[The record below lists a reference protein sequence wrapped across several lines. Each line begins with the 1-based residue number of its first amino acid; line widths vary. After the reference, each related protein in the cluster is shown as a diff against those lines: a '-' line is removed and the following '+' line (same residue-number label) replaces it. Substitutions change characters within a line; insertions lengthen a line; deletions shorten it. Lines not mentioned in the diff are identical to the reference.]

1 MSSSPAQA
9 KIPPVHQKHSKQPSW
24 LLAFFPFIRW
34 APRVNIGTLKV
45 DLMAGLTGA
54 VVVLPQGVA
63 FATIAGMPP
72 EYGLY
77 AGIVPAIVAALWGS
91 SWHLVSGPTT
101 AASIVVFSGLSALAE
116 PGSADYVRLAL
127 TLTLMVGVLEL
138 AMGLARLGALVNFI
152 SHSVVV
158 GFTAGAAFLIAANQ
172 FKNFF
177 GIEIPRGL
185 HFHEML
191 GTLLLSVEHFNLFV
205 TAVGIA
211 TLAIGLGMRHFFP
224 RFPYMIAAMVGGSLV
239 AYALNQALGV
249 ETTGI
254 RTVGA
259 LPGGLPPLSMPDF
272 SIHTIRELAPVVLA
286 TTLFALTE
294 AVSIARSLGARAHQH
309 IDGNQEFIG
318 QGLSNIAG
326 SFFSGYVATGSFNR
340 SGLNFQ
346 AGAKT
351 PLAAVFAGVLLA
363 GVVVLVAPLAAY
375 LPNAA
380 MAAILFL
387 VAWGLI
393 DFHAVRNILRT
404 SPSETS
410 VLAVT
415 FFSTLFLELEFAI
428 MAGVLLS
435 LGLYLNRTAR
445 PKVISRVPDPG
456 TPGRDF
462 VTNPDLPECPQFKLS
477 RIDGSLFFG
486 AVSHVAEA
494 FGLMEERNPGQK
506 HMAISATGINFIDV
520 AGAEFLA
527 DEASRRREIGGGLYL
542 IRPKPGVSETLHRG
556 GYVDSIGEENLFAG
570 KTEAIASVVSKLD
583 PKICATCTAR
593 IFRECAGLPGPG
605 ATAKTPVDHGSK
617 PATSAKP

>member
-1 MSSSPAQA
+1 MSSSPTAA
-9 KIPPVHQKHSKQPSW
+9 APGPKRSKGAALPPW
-24 LLAFFPFIRW
+24 LLTLFPFLRW
-34 APRVNIGTLKV
+34 WHRVDRGTLKA
-45 DLMAGLTGA
+45 DFLAGLTGA

-101 AASIVVFSGLSALAE
+101 AASIVVFSSLSVFAE

-127 TLTLMVGVLEL
+127 TLTLMVGVLQL
-138 AMGLARLGALVNFI
+138 VMGLARLGSLVNFI

-177 GIEIPRGL
+177 GIDIPRGL

-191 GTLLLSVEHFNLFV
+191 GTLLLSLEQINPFV
-205 TAVGIA
+205 AGVGVA
-211 TLAIGLGMRHFFP
+211 TLILGLAVRHRFP
-224 RFPYMIAAMVGGSLV
+224 RFPYMIAAMVGGSLIAFV
-239 AYALNQALGV
+239 LNQLVGM

-254 RTVGA
+254 RTIGA

-272 SIHTIRELAPVVLA
+272 SMSTIKQLAPVTLA
-286 TTLFALTE
+286 ATLFALTE
-294 AVSIARSLGARAHQH
+294 AVSIARSLGARTHQH

-346 AGAKT
+346 AGART
-351 PLAAVFAGVLLA
+351 PLAAVFAGSLLA

-393 DFHAVRNILRT
+393 DFHAIRNILRA
-404 SPSETS
+404 SRSETG

-435 LGLYLNRTAR
+435 LGLYLNRTSKPR
-445 PKVISRVPDPG
+445 ILTRVPNPR
-456 TPGRDF
+456 TPKRDF
-462 VTNPDLPECPQFKLS
+462 VTDPALPECPQLKLV
-477 RIDGSLFFG
+477 RLDGSLFFG
-486 AVSHVAEA
+486 AVSHVEETLAK
-494 FGLMEERNPGQK
+494 MEEKQPGQR
-506 HMAISATGINFIDV
+506 HLAIVASGVNFIDV
-520 AGAEFLA
+520 AGAELLA
-527 DEASRRREIGGGLYL
+527 EEAKRRRALGGGLYL
-542 IRPKPGVSETLHRG
+542 IRVKPGVCEPLTRG
-556 GYVDSIGEENLFAG
+556 GYLDEIGMENLFTG
-570 KTEAIASVVSKLD
+570 KTEAIAWATSRLD
-583 PKICATCTAR
+583 PEICRTCTAR
-593 IFRECAGLPGPG
+593 IFRECADKPG
-605 ATAKTPVDHGSK
+605 AELAPTPSEG
-617 PATSAKP
+617 AA